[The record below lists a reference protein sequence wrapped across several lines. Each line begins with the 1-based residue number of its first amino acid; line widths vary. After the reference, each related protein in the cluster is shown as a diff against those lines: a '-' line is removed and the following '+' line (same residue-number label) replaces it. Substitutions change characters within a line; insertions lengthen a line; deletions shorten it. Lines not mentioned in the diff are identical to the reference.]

1 MTDMRFWLALT
12 GFVCAA
18 APASAQ
24 WGPGDQGKLLATGGV
39 TQVEGAGGG
48 GLVPWALITGYGS
61 EDSIG
66 ANAHYTHVAV
76 SDFTLRTAG
85 VAAGLFD
92 RVEISYAHLW
102 FDTKA
107 AGAALGL
114 GEGFT
119 FEQDVV
125 GVKVRLLGDAVYD
138 QDRLLPQIAAGVQY
152 KATSDSAVLNLI
164 GAQRDDDFDY
174 YLSAS
179 KLFLGQ
185 SLLANATVR
194 MTRAN
199 QLGIL
204 GYGGDQ
210 NDKRRPQLEAS
221 LAYLLSRNFAVG
233 ADYRMKPDNLGFA
246 EEDDALDVF
255 AAYFLSKNASVTAAY
270 ADLGDVAL
278 QGPQR
283 GVYLSLQL
291 GF

>member
-12 GFVCAA
+12 SFVCAA

-283 GVYLSLQL
+283 GVYLSVQL